1 MGHALFG
8 GVMEQG
14 SELDEVVARL
24 YEAGAGLD
32 DVSWGQALRGVQR
45 VLQAHAVTLLS
56 IDLAQRSLR
65 FYAEAGDAPP
75 EALLDYTRSY
85 HLIDPRLARVL
96 PMAAGRWAHCHEV
109 FDDAFVADDPF
120 YQEFLL
126 PYGGRWSS
134 GIKLMEKGDVA
145 VVFAV
150 TRRLDSGPLVGD
162 DLALCDRLSWHVAK
176 ALRLTSE
183 RRPSDDGTGV
193 ISAAMNQ
200 LGVPV
205 FLLDGDCRIR
215 FSNRSARSLMSAGGA
230 LYELDGRLALR
241 HADNDR
247 AFRALVKSLYGNAGN
262 DRFPASAYLP
272 LTASGHEGVALPE
285 RRHVDGMMLSSLL
298 PERTIGA
305 FGESPALLAVA
316 HEQRGMSEPD
326 PAVVAS
332 AFGLTRAEARIAIA
346 FALGL
351 SVEQIAERRCKAV
364 STVRSQVKS
373 MLAKMGCTRQ
383 SEVVSRVLSLP
394 FIFLGMRCR
403 RGAALGPSRLV
414 RDAEILAGSAVGRR
428 SRDAPDNGSTR
439 GAGA

>member
-1 MGHALFG
+1 MGHALLG

-14 SELDEVVARL
+14 WELDVVVARL

-32 DVSWGQALRGVQR
+32 DVSWGQAMRGVQH
-45 VLQAHAVTLLS
+45 VLQAHTVTLLA
-56 IDLAQRSLR
+56 IDLAQRSLL

-85 HLIDPRLARVL
+85 HLIDPRLARLL
-96 PMAAGRWAHCHEV
+96 PMAAGCWAHCHEV
-109 FDDAFVADDPF
+109 FDDAFVASDPF

-134 GIKLMEKGDVA
+134 GIKLMEEGGVA

-150 TRRLDSGPLVGD
+150 TRRPDRGPLLD
-162 DLALCDRLSWHVAK
+162 DDFILCDRLSRHVAK
-176 ALRLTSE
+176 AFRLTLE

-241 HADNDR
+241 HSDNDR
-247 AFRALVKSLYGNAGN
+247 AFRALAKSLYGKAGD

-285 RRHVDGMMLSSLL
+285 RRHVDGMMLSSLM

-326 PAVVAS
+326 PAIVAS
-332 AFGLTRAEARIAIA
+332 AFGLTRAEARVAIA

-403 RGAALGPSRLV
+403 RGAALGPSRMV
-414 RDAEILAGSAVGRR
+414 RDADILAGRAVGRR
-428 SRDAPDNGSTR
+428 GHDAPANDSTR
-439 GAGA
+439 GVGA

>member
-1 MGHALFG
+1 
-8 GVMEQG
+8 MEQG

-45 VLQAHAVTLLS
+45 ALRAHTVRLLA
-56 IDLAQRSLR
+56 IDLTQRSLL

-85 HLIDPRLARVL
+85 HLIDPRLARLL
-96 PMAAGRWAHCHEV
+96 PMAAGCWAHCHEV
-109 FDDAFVADDPF
+109 FDDAFVASDPF

-134 GIKLMEKGDVA
+134 GIKLMEEGGVA

-150 TRRLDSGPLVGD
+150 TRRPDRGPLLD
-162 DLALCDRLSWHVAK
+162 DDFILCDRLSWHVSK
-176 ALRLTSE
+176 AFRLTSE

-215 FSNRSARSLMSAGGA
+215 FSNRSARSLMSAGGP
-230 LYELDGRLALR
+230 LHELDGLALR

-247 AFRALVKSLYGNAGN
+247 AFRALAKSLYGKAGD

-285 RRHVDGMMLSSLL
+285 RPHVDGMMLSSLL

-403 RGAALGPSRLV
+403 RGAALGPSRMV
-414 RDAEILAGSAVGRR
+414 RDADILAGRAVG
-428 SRDAPDNGSTR
+428 SRGHDAPANDSTR
-439 GAGA
+439 GVGA

>member
-1 MGHALFG
+1 
-8 GVMEQG
+8 MEQD

-24 YEAGAGLD
+24 YEAGVGLD

-45 VLQAHAVTLLS
+45 VLHAHTVTLLS
-56 IDLAQRSLR
+56 IDLAQRSLL
-65 FYAEAGDAPP
+65 FFAEAGDAPP

-85 HLIDPRLARVL
+85 HLIDPRLARLL

-109 FDDAFVADDPF
+109 FDDAFVANDPF

-134 GIKLMEKGDVA
+134 GIKLMEEGGVA
-145 VVFAV
+145 VMFAV
-150 TRRLDSGPLVGD
+150 TRRRERGPMAGD
-162 DLALCDRLSWHVAK
+162 DLVLCDRLSWHVAK
-176 ALRLTSE
+176 AFRLTE
-183 RRPSDDGTGV
+183 RHRPSDDGTGV

-215 FSNRSARSLMSAGGA
+215 FSNSSARSLMSAGGA

-241 HADNDR
+241 QADNDR
-247 AFRALVKSLYGNAGN
+247 AFRALGKSLYGKAGD
-262 DRFPASAYLP
+262 DRFPASAYLA

-285 RRHVDGMMLSSLL
+285 RRHVDGIMLSSLM

-332 AFGLTRAEARIAIA
+332 AFCLTRAEARIAIA

-403 RGAALGPSRLV
+403 RGAALGPSRMV
-414 RDAEILAGSAVGRR
+414 RDADIHAGRAVGRR
-428 SRDAPDNGSTR
+428 GHDAPDSGSTR
-439 GAGA
+439 GVGA

>member
-1 MGHALFG
+1 
-8 GVMEQG
+8 MEQC
-14 SELDEVVARL
+14 SEMDEVVARL
-24 YEAGAGLD
+24 YEAGGGLD

-45 VLQAHAVTLLS
+45 VLRAHTVRLLA
-56 IDLAQRSLR
+56 IDLAQRSLL

-85 HLIDPRLARVL
+85 HLIDPRLARLL

-109 FDDAFVADDPF
+109 FDDAFVASDHF

-134 GIKLMEKGDVA
+134 GIKLMEEGGVA
-145 VVFAV
+145 VIFAV
-150 TRRLDSGPLVGD
+150 TRRPERGPMAGGDLV
-162 DLALCDRLSWHVAK
+162 LCDRLSWHVAK
-176 ALRLTSE
+176 AFRLTE
-183 RRPSDDGTGV
+183 RHRPSDDGTGV

-215 FSNRSARSLMSAGGA
+215 FSNRSARSLLAGGP
-230 LYELDGRLALR
+230 LHELDGRLALR

-247 AFRALVKSLYGNAGN
+247 AFRALAKSLYGKAGD

-285 RRHVDGMMLSSLL
+285 RPHVDGMMLSSLL

-403 RGAALGPSRLV
+403 RGAALGPSRLARGATIHVDAVVSSQGNGHARV
-414 RDAEILAGSAVGRR
+414 RNPPRGSA
-428 SRDAPDNGSTR
+428 
-439 GAGA
+439 